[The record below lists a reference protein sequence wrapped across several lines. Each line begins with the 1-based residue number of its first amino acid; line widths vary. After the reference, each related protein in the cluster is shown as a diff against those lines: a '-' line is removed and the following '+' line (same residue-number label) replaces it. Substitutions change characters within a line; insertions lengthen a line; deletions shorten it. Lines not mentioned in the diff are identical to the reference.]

1 MHKTLSHAPP
11 APLPTSA
18 PSAQVGVANFSGD
31 GLQKLCRVKLFS
43 PGFWISLGG
52 VAVGKSQKKLKNL
65 LAMA

>member
-1 MHKTLSHAPP
+1 MHKTLSHALLRP
-11 APLPTSA
+11 SA
-18 PSAQVGVANFSGD
+18 PAAQVGVANFSGD